1 MRLAQLMWGSVLF
14 SPIDMG
20 TVPKHVGRT
29 IFSFHLMWEVWPL
42 LMDGKHQSSGGLYHY
57 IGPQLMAGTHFNS
70 RPHAEGSM
78 MTFLVWNF
86 ASTF

>member
-14 SPIDMG
+14 FPNDVG
-20 TVPKHVGRT
+20 TVPNHVGT

-42 LMDGKHQSSGGLYHY
+42 LMDGKRESSGGLYHC
-57 IGPQLMAGTHFNS
+57 IGPQLMAGTCFDS
-70 RPHAEGSM
+70 CPRAEGSTL
-78 MTFLVWNF
+78 TFLAWNF